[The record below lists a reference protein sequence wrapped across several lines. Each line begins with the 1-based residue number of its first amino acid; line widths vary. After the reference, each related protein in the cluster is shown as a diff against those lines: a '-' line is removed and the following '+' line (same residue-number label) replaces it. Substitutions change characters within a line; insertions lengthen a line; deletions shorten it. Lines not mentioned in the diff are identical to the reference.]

1 VPKRKSK
8 AAAIAIDDNEAH
20 GFAGFI
26 VAYPRECVAGLLGG
40 VAAVT
45 IFVNALYMQK
55 GPHPAPIF
63 ATRPAA
69 ITATQKPVVP
79 PARSAALPPQPS
91 MPATASAP
99 AAVPA
104 PAVAAAPTAS
114 QPLNRAQVI
123 AEIQRELTRRG
134 YYDGTADGI
143 WGAKTDSGAR
153 DFAQTAGVKVD
164 PNAPEELLR
173 VMTASKLPAV
183 APVPQPAR
191 RDQIA
196 ELLAPS
202 PRVVAIQ
209 RALSDFGYGQI
220 KPTGNVDAATRAAIE
235 KFERDHRMPVTGQ
248 ISDRFVREL
257 STMAGRP
264 IE

>member
-1 VPKRKSK
+1 MPKRKSK
-8 AAAIAIDDNEAH
+8 AAAIAIEENEPH
-20 GFAGFI
+20 GIGGFI
-26 VAYPRECVAGLLGG
+26 VTYPRECVAGLLGG
-40 VAAVT
+40 VAVLT

-79 PARSAALPPQPS
+79 PAPSAAPPQPS
-91 MPATASAP
+91 MPTILSAP
-99 AAVPA
+99 VVAPSAAPA
-104 PAVAAAPTAS
+104 PSAA
-114 QPLNRAQVI
+114 QPLNRVQVI

-143 WGAKTDSGAR
+143 WGAKTDAGAR
-153 DFAQTAGVKVD
+153 DFGQAAGVKVD

-173 VMTASKLPAV
+173 AMTASKLPAV
-183 APVPQPAR
+183 APVPPPAR

-220 KPTGNVDAATRAAIE
+220 KPTGNLDAATRAAIE
-235 KFERDHRMPVTGQ
+235 KFERDRRMPVTGQ

-257 STMAGRP
+257 SAMAGRP
-264 IE
+264 LE

>member
-1 VPKRKSK
+1 MPKRKPK
-8 AAAIAIDDNEAH
+8 AAAIAIESHEAS
-20 GFAGFI
+20 GLGGFI
-26 VAYPRECVAGLLGG
+26 VNYPRECVAGLLGG
-40 VAAVT
+40 VAVVT

-79 PARSAALPPQPS
+79 SPPSAALSPQPIL
-91 MPATASAP
+91 PAPVVAPAPSVAPAP
-99 AAVPA
+99 AAG
-104 PAVAAAPTAS
+104 
-114 QPLNRAQVI
+114 QPLNRVQVI

-134 YYDGTADGI
+134 YYDGVADGI
-143 WGAKTDSGAR
+143 WGAKTDAGAR
-153 DFAQTAGVKVD
+153 DFAQAANVKVD
-164 PNAPEELLR
+164 PNAPEDLLR

-183 APVPQPAR
+183 APVPPPR
-191 RDQIA
+191 RDPIA

-209 RALSDFGYGQI
+209 RALADFGYGQI
-220 KPTGNVDAATRAAIE
+220 KPTGTYDAATRAAIE
-235 KFERDHRMPVTGQ
+235 KFERDRRMPVTGQ
-248 ISDRFVREL
+248 VSDRFLREL

-264 IE
+264 LD

>member
-8 AAAIAIDDNEAH
+8 AVAVAIEPSQA
-20 GFAGFI
+20 GGLGGFI
-26 VAYPRECVAGLLGG
+26 AAYPRECVAGLLGA
-40 VAAVT
+40 VAVVT

-69 ITATQKPVVP
+69 IAAAQKPIIVP
-79 PARSAALPPQPS
+79 PAPPAALPPSPVMQAPV
-91 MPATASAP
+91 AAP
-99 AAVPA
+99 AAAPA
-104 PAVAAAPTAS
+104 PAAS
-114 QPLNRAQVI
+114 QPLNRVQTI

-134 YYDGTADGI
+134 YYEGVADGI
-143 WGAKTDSGAR
+143 WGAKTDAGAR
-153 DFAQTAGVKVD
+153 DFAQAAGVKVD
-164 PNAPEELLR
+164 PNAPEDLLR
-173 VMTASKLPAV
+173 ALTASKAV
-183 APVPQPAR
+183 AAPVPQPAR

-209 RALSDFGYGQI
+209 RALADFGYGQI
-220 KPTGNVDAATRAAIE
+220 KPSGTIDAATRAAIE

-248 ISDRFVREL
+248 VSDRFVREL

-264 IE
+264 LE